1 MNLVFV
7 LDTDKT
13 PLLPTHPARARKLL
27 NSGKAKVYKMHP
39 FTIIL
44 NRKVDD
50 PVEPNHEFKLDPG
63 SKHD

>member
-1 MNLVFV
+1 MNLVFA

-13 PLLPTHPARARKLL
+13 PLLPTHPARAR
-27 NSGKAKVYKMHP
+27 NP

-50 PVEPNHEFKLDPG
+50 PVEPNHELKLDPG